1 VAIARLSDIAQ
12 RAGVSKTAVSKV
24 LNDRPIRIG
33 AARREQILRLA
44 RELRYRPNIIA
55 RSLNR
60 RSTRTVGV
68 VVYDMSTLFY
78 PQLLRTLELSLAC
91 EGYQTLICNTED
103 NPVREREQVDNLLGR
118 LVDGLVVAPACGA
131 GNIEYF
137 RTIHDQGT
145 PFILIDRYFPGE
157 PFRYLVT
164 DNCAAARNGA
174 AWLLRRGV
182 RTLTY
187 LGERG
192 RNPAVDERLAGVRAA
207 AQQQGVALRDEDVVF
222 CDVSRI
228 SIRKALQARL
238 ARAPRGAGLFLE
250 SNRMLMGVLDVCRDA
265 RRSVPADLRIVGFDP
280 FGPDLARPADFGSL
294 HVLTEPVPT
303 IQQDTGRL
311 AALATAYLLA
321 SFKGESADAAAWQCR
336 LPAKLVV
343 SEDSSSKESTQHER
357 SPHRHRGSKPA
368 PV

>member
-33 AARREQILRLA
+33 AAKREEILKLA
-44 RELRYRPNIIA
+44 RDLRYRPNIMA

-78 PQLLRTLELSLAC
+78 PQLLRTLELALAC

-103 NPVREREQVDNLLGR
+103 NPAREREQIDNLLGR
-118 LVDGLVVAPACGA
+118 LVDGLVVAPACGV

-137 RTIHDQGT
+137 RGIHDQGT
-145 PFILIDRYFPGE
+145 PFILIDRYFPDE
-157 PFRYLVT
+157 PFRFLVT
-164 DNCAAARNGA
+164 DNQAAARNGA
-174 AWLLRRGV
+174 AWLLDCGV
-182 RTLTY
+182 RKLTY

-192 RNPAVDERLAGVRAA
+192 RNPSVDERLAGVRAA
-207 AQQQGVALRDEDVVF
+207 AERRGLVLKDQDIVL
-222 CDVSRI
+222 CDTNRI
-228 SIRKALQARL
+228 SIRKALQPRL
-238 ARAPRGAGLFLE
+238 AQARPGTGLFLE
-250 SNRMLMGVLDVCRDA
+250 SNRMLMGVLDTCRDIGKT
-265 RRSVPADLRIVGFDP
+265 VPADVRIVGFDP
-280 FGPDLARPADFGSL
+280 FGPDLARPADFASL
-294 HVLTEPVPT
+294 RALTEPAPT

-321 SFKGESADAAAWQCR
+321 SFKGESPDAAAWQRR

-343 SEDSSSKESTQHER
+343 PEDNK
-357 SPHRHRGSKPA
+357 GVAPA
-368 PV
+368 